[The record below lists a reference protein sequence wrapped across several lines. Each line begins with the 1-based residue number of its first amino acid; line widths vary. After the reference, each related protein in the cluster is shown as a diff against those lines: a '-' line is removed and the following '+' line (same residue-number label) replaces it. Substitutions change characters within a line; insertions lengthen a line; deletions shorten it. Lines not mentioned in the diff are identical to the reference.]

1 MFDLQGKKFLVTGA
15 SSGIGAAISLML
27 SKAGAQLC
35 LSGTRI
41 EALQEVAAACENG
54 THVVQCNLLN
64 SDEVDTLVDKAV
76 DCMSGMDGVICS
88 AGITRDKLSLRITDD
103 DWNQV
108 IAVNLTAIFKINR
121 NACKAMLKNKSG
133 RIINLSSVV
142 GISGNVGQA
151 NYTASK
157 AGIIGMSKSL
167 ALEFASRGI
176 TVNCIAPGFIDT
188 PMTSILQDK
197 QKEYILNSIPMGR
210 MGTAE
215 EIASVALFLASDA
228 SKYITGQTIHVNGGM
243 LMY

>member
-27 SKAGAQLC
+27 SKSGAQLC

-41 EALQEVAAACENG
+41 EALQEVAAACENV
-54 THVVQCNLLN
+54 THVLQCNLLN

-76 DCMSGMDGVICS
+76 DCLSGIDGVICS

-108 IAVNLTAIFKINR
+108 IAVNLTAVFKINR
-121 NACKAMLKNKSG
+121 NACKAMLKNKGG

-188 PMTSILQDK
+188 PMTSVLQEK
-197 QKEYILNSIPMGR
+197 QKEYILSSIPMGR

-215 EIASVALFLASDA
+215 EIAYVALFLASDA

>member
-1 MFDLQGKKFLVTGA
+1 MFDLQGRKFLVTGA

-54 THVVQCNLLN
+54 AHVLQCNLLN
-64 SDEVDTLVDKAV
+64 SDEIDTLVDKAV
-76 DCMSGMDGVICS
+76 YCMSGMDGVICS

-188 PMTSILQDK
+188 PMTSVLQDK
-197 QKEYILNSIPMGR
+197 QKEHILNSIPMGR